1 MKKGAGLS
9 PPMPGVEFG
18 DQDGLADGSC
28 VDATGTIWVAI
39 WGGSRLERYSP
50 DGQPLGPVPMP
61 VVQPSSCAFAGPGLG
76 TLVVTSAY
84 QGLGDRVPSASPSA
98 P

>member
-50 DGQPLGPVPMP
+50 DGQPVL
-61 VVQPSSCAFAGPGLG
+61 AAELDPGHRRRQARAL
-76 TLVVTSAY
+76 LH
-84 QGLGDRVPSASPSA
+84 L
-98 P
+98 